1 MSEQKH
7 IVNDITGLNPIPVW
21 AIATPTSIEEIQ
33 DAIRRTTGPIS
44 IGGGRFSM
52 GGQTA
57 SPGSLHLDM
66 RKFNQVVEFSPLR
79 RTIRV
84 QSGIRW
90 CDIQRF
96 IDPHNLSI
104 KIMQTYANFTVGG
117 ALSVNAHGRYV
128 GLGPLIMSVRSIA
141 VVLANGDLV
150 EASPACNAELFYGAV
165 GGYGGLGVIVEAE
178 LDMVENT
185 RVERISNKLQVKDY
199 LAHFRKTVRDS
210 REVVFHNADLY
221 PPSYTRVRCETW
233 VETSKPV
240 TEPHRLQPHKRS
252 YPSRTTSFG
261 RSRKRHSGS
270 GCGNTRSI
278 RSCTCSLRFPGST
291 SSLVM

>member
-7 IVNDITGLNPIPVW
+7 IVNDITGLNPIPVL

-33 DAIRRTTGPIS
+33 EIIRRTTGPIS

-96 IDPHNLSI
+96 IDPHNLAV

-117 ALSVNAHGRYV
+117 SLSVNAHGRYV
-128 GLGPLIMSVRSIA
+128 GTGPLILSVRSIKL
-141 VVLANGDLV
+141 VLADGALV
-150 EASPACNAELFYGAV
+150 EASATVRPELFYGAI
-165 GGYGGLGVIVEAE
+165 GGYGGVGGI
-178 LDMVENT
+178 T
-185 RVERISNKLQVKDY
+185 
-199 LAHFRKTVRDS
+199 
-210 REVVFHNADLY
+210 
-221 PPSYTRVRCETW
+221 
-233 VETSKPV
+233 
-240 TEPHRLQPHKRS
+240 
-252 YPSRTTSFG
+252 
-261 RSRKRHSGS
+261 
-270 GCGNTRSI
+270 
-278 RSCTCSLRFPGST
+278 
-291 SSLVM
+291 